1 MISDERSRPPGP
13 PTRAHIHTHTHTYTN
28 AVAHAHSHTHKHT
41 STRKSSLPFQESS
54 CRTPVLRAGAET
66 RSAMAFYVDL
76 ADYTASADKA
86 YADAEPTVCR
96 MDEWSFLDR
105 WRKIWQ

>member
-1 MISDERSRPPGP
+1 MCIY
-13 PTRAHIHTHTHTYTN
+13 TY
-28 AVAHAHSHTHKHT
+28 
-41 STRKSSLPFQESS
+41 FQEHIDMPHDPLTRVSECS
-54 CRTPVLRAGAET
+54 VAGSAPENLMSAMVFQAGVET

-86 YADAEPTVCR
+86 SADAEPTVCR

-105 WRKIWQ
+105 WKKTWQ

>member
-1 MISDERSRPPGP
+1 MPHDPL
-13 PTRAHIHTHTHTYTN
+13 TRVSECS
-28 AVAHAHSHTHKHT
+28 VAGSAPEILMTAM
-41 STRKSSLPFQESS
+41 
-54 CRTPVLRAGAET
+54 VLQAGVET

-96 MDEWSFLDR
+96 MDGWSFLDR
-105 WRKIWQ
+105 WRKTWQ

>member
-1 MISDERSRPPGP
+1 MCIY
-13 PTRAHIHTHTHTYTN
+13 TY
-28 AVAHAHSHTHKHT
+28 
-41 STRKSSLPFQESS
+41 FQEHIDMPHDPITCVSGCCVAGS
-54 CRTPVLRAGAET
+54 APEILMTAMVLQAGVET

-76 ADYTASADKA
+76 ADYTASADEA

-105 WRKIWQ
+105 WKKTWQ

>member
-1 MISDERSRPPGP
+1 MSECS
-13 PTRAHIHTHTHTYTN
+13 
-28 AVAHAHSHTHKHT
+28 VAGSAPEILMTAM
-41 STRKSSLPFQESS
+41 
-54 CRTPVLRAGAET
+54 VLQAGVET

-105 WRKIWQ
+105 WRKRGQSADSSSHPMTLGAGRLNG

>member
-1 MISDERSRPPGP
+1 MCIY
-13 PTRAHIHTHTHTYTN
+13 TY
-28 AVAHAHSHTHKHT
+28 
-41 STRKSSLPFQESS
+41 FQEHNDMPHDPLTRVPDCSVAGS
-54 CRTPVLRAGAET
+54 APEILMTARVLQAGVET

-96 MDEWSFLDR
+96 MDEWSF
-105 WRKIWQ
+105 

>member
-1 MISDERSRPPGP
+1 M
-13 PTRAHIHTHTHTYTN
+13 
-28 AVAHAHSHTHKHT
+28 V
-41 STRKSSLPFQESS
+41 Q
-54 CRTPVLRAGAET
+54 AGAET

-96 MDEWSFLDR
+96 LDEWSFLDL
-105 WRKIWQ
+105 WRKKGQEADSSSHPMTLGAGRLNG

>member
-1 MISDERSRPPGP
+1 MCIY
-13 PTRAHIHTHTHTYTN
+13 TY
-28 AVAHAHSHTHKHT
+28 
-41 STRKSSLPFQESS
+41 FQEHNDMPHDPLTRVSE
-54 CRTPVLRAGAET
+54 CCVAGSAPEILMMAMAFQADVGT

-86 YADAEPTVCR
+86 YADVEPTVCR

-105 WRKIWQ
+105 WRKTWH